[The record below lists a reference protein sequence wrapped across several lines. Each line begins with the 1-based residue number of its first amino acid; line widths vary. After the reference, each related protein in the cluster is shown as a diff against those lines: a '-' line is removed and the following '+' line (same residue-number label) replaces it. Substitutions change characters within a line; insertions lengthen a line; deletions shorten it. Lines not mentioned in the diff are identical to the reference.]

1 MTSVAR
7 LQFKPG
13 AVTRFA
19 TTQARKDVRTVTAAI
34 NRKARRNAPGGPYST
49 GALKR
54 SINWHVTT
62 LRTTVVGVSGSALI
76 YAYSVHEGQPARVIT
91 PKRAPYLAFYWRRVG
106 RRVRFLSVNHP
117 GTAPQPY
124 MVQALLTEAPLYGY
138 KVVIYK

>member
-1 MTSVAR
+1 VAR

-13 AVTRFA
+13 AVNAFA
-19 TTQARKDVRTVTAAI
+19 TTQARKDVRSTTAAI

-54 SINWHVTT
+54 SINWTVTT
-62 LRTTVVGVSGSALI
+62 IGSSVVGRSGSDLI
-76 YAYSVHEGQPARVIT
+76 YAYSVHEGQPARLIT
-91 PKRAPYLAFYWRRVG
+91 PKRAPYLAFFWRRIG
-106 RRVRFLSVNHP
+106 RRVRLPYVNHP

-138 KVVIYK
+138 KVIIYK